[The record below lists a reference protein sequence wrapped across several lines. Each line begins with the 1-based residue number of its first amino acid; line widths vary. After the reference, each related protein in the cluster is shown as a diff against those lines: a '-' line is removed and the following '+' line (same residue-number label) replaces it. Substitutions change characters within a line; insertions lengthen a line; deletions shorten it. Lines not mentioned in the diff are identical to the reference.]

1 MIISELDEQQCIV
14 RFGYDN
20 ITLEKLIADNIMYMY
35 DLIDKCNDCGLCWMN
50 EEETYWYMEKLKIF

>member
-1 MIISELDEQQCIV
+1 MIIRELGEHQCIV

-50 EEETYWYMEKLKIF
+50 EEETDWYMRKIGVF